1 MPGPFALDFLI
12 FVFIASFGVLQ
23 VVFARS
29 SLRGLLLFKSRQIA
43 FMLGLLLITAA
54 FLWFFLSE
62 PRNLSDTQG
71 GLDGNQAAGLFSVG
85 AGLALVLT
93 LGLTSLRNR
102 SMGDGGHRMLPGL
115 EALKE
120 TTYFKALFA
129 TLRVLW
135 KRS

>member
-1 MPGPFALDFLI
+1 MPGPFALDFLT
-12 FVFIASFGVLQ
+12 FVFIASLGVLQ
-23 VVFARS
+23 VVFAHS
-29 SLRGLLLFKSRQIA
+29 SLRGLLLLKSRPIA
-43 FMLGLLLITAA
+43 FLLGILLTTAA

-62 PRNLSDTQG
+62 PRNLPDTQG

-93 LGLTSLRNR
+93 LALSSLRNG
-102 SMGDGGHRMLPGL
+102 SMGKGDHGLLPGL
-115 EALKE
+115 EALQE

>member
-1 MPGPFALDFLI
+1 MPGPFGLDFLT
-12 FVFIASFGVLQ
+12 FVFIAALGVLQ
-23 VVFARS
+23 MVFAHS
-29 SLRGLLLFKSRQIA
+29 SLRGLLFFKSRPVA
-43 FMLGLLLITAA
+43 FLLGLTLTTAA

-62 PRNLSDTQG
+62 PRNLADTQG

-102 SMGDGGHRMLPGL
+102 SMGEGGHPMLPGL